1 MANIFNLSNDHTP
14 DVNRNTF
21 DLSFQNNFTAKFG
34 YLYPVFC
41 KEVLPGDT
49 FKIRPTFA
57 LEMMPMVF
65 PVQTRMR
72 ANLHFFYCRNRA
84 AYKDF
89 EDWIGNTDPD
99 ADPPYLDLAKNFENI
114 CASGSLGDHLGL
126 PTTLIGE
133 YGNEVK
139 GTTSILCSK
148 WNDRNVA
155 YNSIQPVQSV
165 GDQYGYYGLLY
176 DKGSSLFTGLTSVPS
191 DPTTWQVDQI
201 GNGYLPLFYKWQFS
215 SLPSLRTEEDW
226 KFVLTERYETGAA
239 GKLST
244 SGYRR
249 GQILQFSID
258 SSSLEE
264 QVVGIPFYG
273 DLWGYEAD
281 TIAFDNK
288 RFGVT
293 IESDTSESSAD
304 FVIIKHTI
312 TVSKDGLLM
321 ENIRSLVKDAEFR
334 VFITMLGRNVVPYL
348 APDAGSCYTNY
359 DKLELVQQRE
369 GGFDPSFQPQ
379 SSLTFGDSDVV
390 RDITPQ
396 TSPYYDSQNN
406 PDGIKVNALPFR
418 HYDAIYNTFY
428 RDARNNPLMLNGKP
442 EYNKVYVNTAGSAD
456 TTPYTL
462 RRRNWESDFLTTA
475 VQSPQQGAA
484 PLVGITSTGKMTFQD
499 EAGKQYQAQA
509 EFADD
514 GETITGFKVL
524 SDDMPQANMRSLIDM
539 STTGIS
545 IADLRQVNSLQR
557 WLEANMRKGLR
568 YRDQMK
574 AHFGIDIAYKEL
586 NMPEFIGGCSED
598 VRVNMVTQTTPTGDP
613 EDPKSRPLGSYAG
626 QASCVG
632 TSNHDVDQYCDEYG
646 YIIGIFSVTPV
657 PNYSQLLPKHFIK
670 RNIMDYF
677 YPEFGNLGF
686 VPIKY
691 DEVCPIQAKNAG
703 DDLNG
708 TFGYQ
713 RAWYEYLASVDEVHG
728 EFRKT
733 LRDYLMNRTF
743 DTKPE
748 LGEDF
753 LLVDPAQLNEVFAV
767 TTASDDKILGQIYFD
782 CKVKRPIPLYG
793 IPRLE

>member
-1 MANIFNLSNDHTP
+1 MANIFNLSNDQTP

-57 LEMMPMVF
+57 LEFMPMVF

-84 AYKDF
+84 AYDAF
-89 EDWIGNTDPD
+89 QDWIGNTDPD
-99 ADPPYLDLAKNFENI
+99 ADPPYIDMKANFDNM
-114 CASGSLGDHLGL
+114 CKTGSLGDYMGL
-126 PTTLIGE
+126 PTTLVGA
-133 YGNEVK
+133 YGNFARGELASAGSSNPSVAFRNAFYVDGSVSSLVAGSK
-139 GTTSILCSK
+139 YQVYGSGQPSGVTQYDGIYFAAPMTFKSKPVTGSVISVNQLPDSIDIVWSGLARPVSFNVQAYLVYLGSGTVLGADELTDVS
-148 WNDRNVA
+148 
-155 YNSIQPVQSV
+155 VQTQTVGSDGKFYLSV
-165 GDQYGYYGLLY
+165 PL
-176 DKGSSLFTGLTSVPS
+176 GSSLSESFSAVVPDGVTTYQLVLSVM
-191 DPTTWQVDQI
+191 PT
-201 GNGYLPLFYKWQFS
+201 
-215 SLPSLRTEEDW
+215 
-226 KFVLTERYETGAA
+226 
-239 GKLST
+239 ST
-244 SGYRR
+244 SAPTSWSPIAAYYSSFLGTLPYTDGVLGLGKANVDDDPIDLER
-249 GQILQFSID
+249 GL
-258 SSSLEE
+258 
-264 QVVGIPFYG
+264 
-273 DLWGYEAD
+273 
-281 TIAFDNK
+281 
-288 RFGVT
+288 
-293 IESDTSESSAD
+293 
-304 FVIIKHTI
+304 
-312 TVSKDGLLM
+312 
-321 ENIRSLVKDAEFR
+321 
-334 VFITMLGRNVVPYL
+334 
-348 APDAGSCYTNY
+348 
-359 DKLELVQQRE
+359 
-369 GGFDPSFQPQ
+369 
-379 SSLTFGDSDVV
+379 
-390 RDITPQ
+390 
-396 TSPYYDSQNN
+396 SPYYDSGVNL
-406 PDGIKVNALPFR
+406 DGIKVNALPFR
-418 HYDAIYNTFY
+418 HYEAIYNTFY
-428 RDARNNPLMLNGKP
+428 RDSRNNPLMLNGKP
-442 EYNKVYVNTAGSAD
+442 EYNKVYVNTEGGAD
-456 TTPYTL
+456 TTAYSL

-509 EFADD
+509 EFAED
-514 GETITGFKVL
+514 GETVTGFKVL
-524 SDDMPQANMRSLIDM
+524 SDDMPQANLRSLIDM

-613 EDPKSRPLGSYAG
+613 ASADSRPLGSYAG

-632 TSNHDVDQYCDEYG
+632 TSNHDVDQYCDEHG

-657 PNYSQLLPKHFIK
+657 PNYSQLLPKYFIK
-670 RNIMDYF
+670 RNLMDYF

-691 DEVCPIQAKNAG
+691 NEVCPIQVKNAG

-728 EFRKT
+728 EFRKSM
-733 LRDYLMNRTF
+733 RDFLMNRTF
-743 DTKPE
+743 DAKPE

-753 LLVDPAQLNEVFAV
+753 LLVDPKQLNEVFAV
-767 TTASDDKILGQIYFD
+767 TSKDDDKIMGQIYFD
-782 CKVKRPIPLYG
+782 CKVKRPIPLFG

>member
-1 MANIFNLSNDHTP
+1 MANIFNLSNDRTP

-57 LEMMPMVF
+57 LEFMPMVF

-99 ADPPYLDLAKNFENI
+99 ADPPYLDLSKNFENI

-155 YNSIQPVQSV
+155 YNSIQPLVSS
-165 GDQYGYYGLLY
+165 GGPYDYYGALY
-176 DKGSSLFTGLTSVPS
+176 EKGAGLFDGLTELSGDS
-191 DPTTWQVDQI
+191 TTWQVDDV
-201 GNGYLPLFYKWQFS
+201 GAGYLPLFYKWTF
-215 SLPSLRTEEDW
+215 PSVPGVRLDEDW
-226 KFVLTERYETGAA
+226 KIVLTERYETGDASR
-239 GKLST
+239 LSFPE
-244 SGYRR
+244 YRR
-249 GQILQFSID
+249 GQIFRVRVA
-258 SSSLEE
+258 SSDFKEPYLSP
-264 QVVGIPFYG
+264 VFYG
-273 DLWGYEAD
+273 DLWGYKVDE
-281 TIAFDNK
+281 IANLN
-288 RFGVT
+288 RLYGVT
-293 IESDTSESSAD
+293 IESDTSESTDD
-304 FVIIKHTI
+304 FVIITHTI
-312 TVSKDGLLM
+312 TLSKDGAMMRALK
-321 ENIRSLVKDAEFR
+321 SLWKSSDLAVD
-334 VFITMLGRNVVPYL
+334 IDMLGRNVVPYL
-348 APDAGSCYTNY
+348 APEAGSCYTNFQ
-359 DKLELVQQRE
+359 KLELVQQRE

-406 PDGIKVNALPFR
+406 PNGIKVNALPFR

-456 TTPYTL
+456 TTTYML

-509 EFADD
+509 EFAED

-657 PNYSQLLPKHFIK
+657 PNYSQLLPKHFVK

-686 VPIKY
+686 VPIRY
-691 DEVCPIQAKNAG
+691 DEVCPVQAKNAG